1 MELLMAMRQFIA
13 CVLMLVGGGIGLMVA
28 RGEIGTPGVT
38 LALGF
43 AVLGGLVF
51 DSDTFVKA
59 IRAWR
64 GKEDA

>member
-1 MELLMAMRQFIA
+1 MRTRQFIA
-13 CVLMLVGGGIGLMVA
+13 CVLMLIGGAIGVMVA

-64 GKEDA
+64 GKDEE